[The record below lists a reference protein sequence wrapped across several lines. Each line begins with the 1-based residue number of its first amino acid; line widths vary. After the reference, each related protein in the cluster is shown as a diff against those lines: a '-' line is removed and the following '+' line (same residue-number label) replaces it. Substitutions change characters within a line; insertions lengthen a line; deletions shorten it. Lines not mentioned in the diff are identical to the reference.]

1 MATVTARVFAVSAGR
16 QSSDTTRRAVTPAGD
31 TTSKSS
37 QSISTTTRRTKIPR
51 RAALLTGVPLG
62 CILARASST
71 PLPADAAGIDPVST
85 LTRRGMAKFVQ
96 DDVDGS
102 IADFDL
108 VIQSSPRMEPYMWQ
122 RGLSL
127 YYAERFVEGA
137 EQFRKDVKVNPNDT
151 EEAIWAFL
159 CDARD
164 PSIGFTGAGKFIL
177 MFVWAISLTSCF
189 FYRRKVDEDWSGRAA
204 VHARRVRLVRG

>member
-31 TTSKSS
+31 TTYPSS
-37 QSISTTTRRTKIPR
+37 PTTTRRTKIPR
-51 RAALLTGVPLG
+51 RAALLAGVPLG
-62 CILARASST
+62 CILATAST

-108 VIQSSPRMEPYMWQ
+108 VITTAPRMEPYMWQ

-127 YYAERFVEGA
+127 YYAERFVEGS

-164 PSIGFTGAGKFIL
+164 PSIGFTGAGER
-177 MFVWAISLTSCF
+177 VSLFLFS
-189 FYRRKVDEDWSGRAA
+189 YGQLK
-204 VHARRVRLVRG
+204 

>member
-1 MATVTARVFAVSAGR
+1 M
-16 QSSDTTRRAVTPAGD
+16 D
-31 TTSKSS
+31 
-37 QSISTTTRRTKIPR
+37 
-51 RAALLTGVPLG
+51 
-62 CILARASST
+62 

-108 VIQSSPRMEPYMWQ
+108 VITTAPRMEPYMWQ

-164 PSIGFTGAGKFIL
+164 PSIGFTGAGER
-177 MFVWAISLTSCF
+177 VSLFLSS
-189 FYRRKVDEDWSGRAA
+189 YGQLK
-204 VHARRVRLVRG
+204 

>member
-1 MATVTARVFAVSAGR
+1 MSTRATVTARVFTVSAGR
-16 QSSDTTRRAVTPAGD
+16 QSSDTTRRPVTPAGD
-31 TTSKSS
+31 TTSPSS
-37 QSISTTTRRTKIPR
+37 PTTTPRTKIPR
-51 RAALLTGVPLG
+51 RAALLTGVPFG
-62 CILARASST
+62 CILAAST
-71 PLPADAAGIDPVST
+71 PLSPADAAGIDPVST

-108 VIQSSPRMEPYMWQ
+108 VITTAPRMEPYMWQ

-127 YYAERFVEGA
+127 YYAERFSEGS

-164 PSIGFTGAGKFIL
+164 PSIGFTGAGEK
-177 MFVWAISLTSCF
+177 VSF
-189 FYRRKVDEDWSGRAA
+189 FFRMGN
-204 VHARRVRLVRG
+204 

>member
-1 MATVTARVFAVSAGR
+1 MSTRTTVTARVFTVSAGR
-16 QSSDTTRRAVTPAGD
+16 QSSDTTRRSVTPAGD

-37 QSISTTTRRTKIPR
+37 PSISTTTRRTKIPR

-62 CILARASST
+62 CILAAST

-108 VIQSSPRMEPYMWQ
+108 VISTAPRMEPYMWQ

-127 YYAERFVEGA
+127 YYAKRFSEGS

-164 PSIGFTGAGKFIL
+164 PSIGFTGAGEK
-177 MFVWAISLTSCF
+177 VSF
-189 FYRRKVDEDWSGRAA
+189 FLFSYGQ
-204 VHARRVRLVRG
+204 LV

>member
-1 MATVTARVFAVSAGR
+1 MSTRATVTARVFTVSAGR
-16 QSSDTTRRAVTPAGD
+16 QSSDTTRRPVTPAGD
-31 TTSKSS
+31 TTSPSS
-37 QSISTTTRRTKIPR
+37 PTTTPRTKIPR
-51 RAALLTGVPLG
+51 RAALLTGVPFG
-62 CILARASST
+62 CILAAST
-71 PLPADAAGIDPVST
+71 PLSPADAAGIDPVST

-108 VIQSSPRMEPYMWQ
+108 VITTAPRMEPYMWQ

-164 PSIGFTGAGKFIL
+164 PSIGFAGAGKFIL
-177 MFVWAISLTSCF
+177 MFV
-189 FYRRKVDEDWSGRAA
+189 
-204 VHARRVRLVRG
+204 

>member
-1 MATVTARVFAVSAGR
+1 MSTRATVTVRVFAVSAGR
-16 QSSDTTRRAVTPAGD
+16 QSSDTTRRSVTPAGD
-31 TTSKSS
+31 ATSKSS
-37 QSISTTTRRTKIPR
+37 QSISTTTQRTKIPR
-51 RAALLTGVPLG
+51 RAALLTGVPFG
-62 CILARASST
+62 CILAAST
-71 PLPADAAGIDPVST
+71 PLPADAAGIDPVSR

-108 VIQSSPRMEPYMWQ
+108 VISTAPRMEPYMWQ

-164 PSIGFTGAGKFIL
+164 PSIGFTGAGER
-177 MFVWAISLTSCF
+177 VSLFLFS
-189 FYRRKVDEDWSGRAA
+189 YGQ
-204 VHARRVRLVRG
+204 LV

>member
-1 MATVTARVFAVSAGR
+1 M
-16 QSSDTTRRAVTPAGD
+16 
-31 TTSKSS
+31 
-37 QSISTTTRRTKIPR
+37 
-51 RAALLTGVPLG
+51 
-62 CILARASST
+62 
-71 PLPADAAGIDPVST
+71 ST

-108 VIQSSPRMEPYMWQ
+108 VISTAPRMEPYMWQ

-127 YYAERFVEGA
+127 YYAERFTEGA

-164 PSIGFTGAGKFIL
+164 PSIGFAGAGKFIL
-177 MFVWAISLTSCF
+177 MFVWTISMTSCF
-189 FYRRKVDEDWSGRAA
+189 FLQGKGC
-204 VHARRVRLVRG
+204 

>member
-16 QSSDTTRRAVTPAGD
+16 QSSDTTRRSVTPAGD

-37 QSISTTTRRTKIPR
+37 PTTTRRTKIPR
-51 RAALLTGVPLG
+51 RAALLAGVPLG
-62 CILARASST
+62 CILAAASMD

-108 VIQSSPRMEPYMWQ
+108 VITTAPRMEPYMWQ

-164 PSIGFTGAGKFIL
+164 PSIGFTGAG
-177 MFVWAISLTSCF
+177 
-189 FYRRKVDEDWSGRAA
+189 E
-204 VHARRVRLVRG
+204 RVRLFLFSYGQFPLE

>member
-1 MATVTARVFAVSAGR
+1 M
-16 QSSDTTRRAVTPAGD
+16 D
-31 TTSKSS
+31 
-37 QSISTTTRRTKIPR
+37 
-51 RAALLTGVPLG
+51 
-62 CILARASST
+62 

-108 VIQSSPRMEPYMWQ
+108 VISTAPRMEPYMWQ

-177 MFVWAISLTSCF
+177 MFV
-189 FYRRKVDEDWSGRAA
+189 
-204 VHARRVRLVRG
+204 

>member
-16 QSSDTTRRAVTPAGD
+16 QSSDTTRRPVTPAGD
-31 TTSKSS
+31 ATSKSS

-62 CILARASST
+62 CILATAST

-96 DDVDGS
+96 DDVEGS

-108 VIQSSPRMEPYMWQ
+108 VITTAPRMEPYMWQ